1 VKNLAILGSTG
12 SIGQSALAVVDAHPD
27 RLRVAALAAGD
38 NAALLAEQVARYR
51 PDIVGMATADGADR
65 LKACLAEAAGEG
77 GRACGSD
84 SIEIVSGPDGLI
96 AVATH
101 PAVDI
106 VICAS
111 AGTAGLEAV
120 LAAIEGGKTVALA
133 NKEVLVM
140 AGQLV
145 TEAAR
150 RRGVA
155 ILPVDSEHNAI
166 HQCLHG
172 RDRSEIRRL
181 ILTASGGPFREFGAE
196 ALDQVDATAALQHP
210 TWRMGRKITI
220 DSATLM
226 NKGLEVIEAHW
237 LFGVSADQIDVV
249 IHPQSIVHSMVELRD
264 GSVIAQLG
272 ITDMRLPI
280 QYACSYPERWETQS
294 LPTLDLARAG
304 RLDFHAP
311 ARDRFPCL
319 DLAYR
324 ALRTG
329 GTLPVVLNAANEIAV
344 EHFLD
349 GKLGFTDIPRVIE
362 GTMDAHD
369 VENVTTLEV
378 VRRVDRWSREC
389 ARHAAQA
396 LELNA

>member
-27 RLRVAALAAGD
+27 RLHVSALAAGD
-38 NAALLAEQVARYR
+38 NAALLAQQVARYG
-51 PDIVGMATADGADR
+51 PDVVAMASADRADR
-65 LKACLAEAAGEG
+65 LK
-77 GRACGSD
+77 RACGSHEMT
-84 SIEIVSGPDGLI
+84 ILSGAEGLVE
-96 AVATH
+96 VARH
-101 PAVDI
+101 APVDI

-111 AGTAGLEAV
+111 SGTAGLEAV

-140 AGQLV
+140 AGALV
-145 TEAAR
+145 TAAAV
-150 RRGVA
+150 RRGIS

-172 RDRSEIRRL
+172 RDRREIKRL
-181 ILTASGGPFREFGAE
+181 ILTASGGPFREMSAE
-196 ALDQVDATAALQHP
+196 ALDRVDAAAALQHP

-237 LFGVSADQIDVV
+237 LFGVSAEQIDVV
-249 IHPQSIVHSMVELRD
+249 IHPQSVVHSMVEFID

-280 QYACSYPERWETQS
+280 QYACSYPERWSAHS
-294 LPTLDLARAG
+294 LPSLDLTRLG
-304 RLDFHAP
+304 SLDFHAP

-319 DLAYR
+319 DLAYH

-349 GKLGFTDIPRVIE
+349 GKLGFTAIPRVIKE
-362 GTMDAHD
+362 TMDAHD
-369 VENVTTLEV
+369 VQEVTTLEM
-378 VRRVDRWSREC
+378 VRRVDKWAREC
-389 ARHAAQA
+389 ARHTAQA

>member
-27 RLRVAALAAGD
+27 RLHVSALAAGE
-38 NAALLAEQVARYR
+38 NAALLADQVARYC
-51 PDIVGMATADGADR
+51 PDIVAMATGEGADR
-65 LKACLAEAAGEG
+65 LRL
-77 GRACGSD
+77 ACGSRPV
-84 SIEIVSGPDGLI
+84 SIVSGVDGLVE
-96 AVATH
+96 VATH

-106 VICAS
+106 VLCAS
-111 AGTAGLEAV
+111 SGTAGLEAV

-140 AGQLV
+140 AGALV
-145 TEAAR
+145 TTAAE

-166 HQCLHG
+166 HQCLDGHDR
-172 RDRSEIRRL
+172 RDIKRL
-181 ILTASGGPFREFGAE
+181 ILTASGGPFREMSAD
-196 ALDQVDATAALQHP
+196 ALDRVDAAAALQHP

-249 IHPQSIVHSMVELRD
+249 IHPQSIVHSMVEFID

-280 QYACSYPERWETQS
+280 QYACSYPERWPAVS
-294 LPTLDLARAG
+294 LPVLDLTKAG

-311 ARDRFPCL
+311 ARDRFQCL

-329 GTLPVVLNAANEIAV
+329 GSLPVVLNAANEIAV
-344 EHFLD
+344 EYFLD
-349 GKLGFTDIPRVIE
+349 GKLGFTAIPRVIKE
-362 GTMDAHD
+362 TMDVHD
-369 VENVTTLEV
+369 VQEVTTLEM
-378 VRRVDRWSREC
+378 VRRVDKWSREC
-389 ARHAAQA
+389 ARHTAQA

>member
-1 VKNLAILGSTG
+1 
-12 SIGQSALAVVDAHPD
+12 
-27 RLRVAALAAGD
+27 
-38 NAALLAEQVARYR
+38 
-51 PDIVGMATADGADR
+51 
-65 LKACLAEAAGEG
+65 LKTCLAEAVGEG
-77 GRACGSD
+77 GHACGSHPV
-84 SIEIVSGPDGLI
+84 SIVSGAEGLV

-101 PAVDI
+101 PPVDI
-106 VICAS
+106 VLCAS
-111 AGTAGLEAV
+111 SGTAGLEAV
-120 LAAIEGGKTVALA
+120 LGAIESGKTVALA

-140 AGQLV
+140 AGALV
-145 TEAAR
+145 TAAAAR
-150 RRGVA
+150 HGVA

-172 RDRSEIRRL
+172 RNRSEIKRL
-181 ILTASGGPFREFGAE
+181 ILTASGGPFRDMSAE
-196 ALDQVDATAALQHP
+196 ALDRVDAAAALQHP

-237 LFGVSADQIDVV
+237 LFGVSADQIEVV
-249 IHPQSIVHSMVELRD
+249 IHPQSIVHSMVEFID
-264 GSVIAQLG
+264 GSIIAQLG

-280 QYACSYPERWETQS
+280 QYACSYPERWPAVS
-294 LPTLDLARAG
+294 LPVLDLTKSG

-349 GKLGFTDIPRVIE
+349 GKLGFTAIPRVIKE
-362 GTMDAHD
+362 TMAAHD
-369 VENVTTLEV
+369 AQDVTTLEV
-378 VRRVDRWSREC
+378 VRRVDKWAREC
-389 ARHAAQA
+389 ARHTAQA